1 MDRRKE
7 LKFAYKQTPT
17 PMGVYQLTNKLNG
30 KILIGSSMNLPGKKN
45 SILFQ
50 LKQGAHR
57 VKELQADW
65 IASGPDAFD
74 FEVLENLKHEKIA
87 VDQWRGAVTAL
98 ENKWLAALQPYGDR
112 GYNNKPKEK

>member
-17 PMGVYQLTNKLNG
+17 PMGVYRLTNKQNG

-50 LKQGAHR
+50 LKQGAHP

-65 IASGPDAFD
+65 TANGPDAFD

-87 VDQWRGAVTAL
+87 ADQWRGAVTAL
-98 ENKWLAALQPYGDR
+98 EDKWLSVLQPYGDR
-112 GYNNKPKEK
+112 GYNKQKEK